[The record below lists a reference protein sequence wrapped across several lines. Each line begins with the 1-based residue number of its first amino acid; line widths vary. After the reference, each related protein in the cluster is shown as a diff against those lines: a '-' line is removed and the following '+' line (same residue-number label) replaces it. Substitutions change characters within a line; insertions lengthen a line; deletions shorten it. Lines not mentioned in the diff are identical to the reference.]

1 MNNYELTPIQMKI
14 YLYQLFKGLL
24 YLHSRNICH
33 RDIKPQN
40 LLVKENKLVIA
51 DLGSAKILVPG

>member
-1 MNNYELTPIQMKI
+1 M
-14 YLYQLFKGLL
+14 FKGLL
-24 YLHSRNICH
+24 YLHSKGICH

-51 DLGSAKILVPG
+51 DLGAAKILTPGEANLSYICSRCYRAP

>member
-1 MNNYELTPIQMKI
+1 MKI